1 MMLRRVNRLRA
12 LAETIRGNLFLIPA
26 VLLLVAILLAAL
38 TTWIDSQ
45 LREAGVEPSP
55 FLVTTVD
62 GARAVLG
69 TVASATIAFAGVS
82 ISISLLLIQ
91 LASSQFS
98 PRVLHG
104 FFRDPFTKWVTGIV
118 IGTFAYCLLTLR
130 VVRVAPGDGG
140 VALVPHISVLVA
152 TVLGITSI
160 VAVVALINH
169 SARSMQVGE
178 IIRRITTEGHQQIE
192 RLSVDQGSAL
202 TESSTVAPTDGGSDP
217 GLVAEAGDDG
227 WVQAIDPDAILTAIP
242 ADTVVTLSAFVGG
255 FSARGAAL
263 GAVRPVPAD
272 PEPVLQ
278 AIRRAV
284 LLGRSRTTQ
293 QDVGFA
299 FRQLVDIALRAL
311 SPGINDPT
319 TAQESLVHIGSLLRG
334 LLSRDLP
341 PAVIEGLQGRRLER
355 PRDPT
360 HDDFVNVAFD
370 QIRVAG
376 ARHPSVCIALLEVI
390 GDLVAELE
398 RSENRNGLAALRRQ
412 ARLVIATVE
421 ASDALTEDKGRVREV
436 ARVRGLVTFA

>member
-1 MMLRRVNRLRA
+1 MPRRVNRLRA
-12 LAETIRGNLFLIPA
+12 LAETLRGNLFLIPA

-38 TTWIDSQ
+38 TTWIDAQ
-45 LREAGVEPSP
+45 VREAGVEPSS

-98 PRVLHG
+98 PRVLYG

-130 VVRVAPGDGG
+130 VVRVAAGDGG
-140 VALVPHISVLVA
+140 VAVVPHISVLVA
-152 TVLGITSI
+152 TVLGIASI

-178 IIRRITTEGHQQIE
+178 IIRRITMEGHQQIE
-192 RLSVDQGSAL
+192 RLSVDPSSAL
-202 TESSTVAPTDGGSDP
+202 TGSSTVALIDRGSDP

-242 ADTVVTLSAFVGG
+242 AETVVTLNAFVGG
-255 FSARGAAL
+255 FSARGTAL
-263 GAVRPVPAD
+263 GTVRPVPAD

-278 AIRRAV
+278 AIRQAV

-293 QDVGFA
+293 QDIGFA

-319 TAQESLVHIGSLLRG
+319 TAREALVHIGSLLRG
-334 LLSRDLP
+334 LLSCDLP
-341 PAVIEGLQGRRLER
+341 PAVIEGSHGRRVER
-355 PRDPT
+355 PQDPT

-376 ARHPSVCIALLEVI
+376 ARQPSVCIALLEVI

-398 RSENRNGLAALRRQ
+398 RSDNRNGLAALRRQ
-412 ARLVIATVE
+412 ARLVIAGVG
-421 ASDALTEDKGRVREV
+421 ASDALTEDKERVEEV
-436 ARVRGLVTFA
+436 ARIRGLATFA